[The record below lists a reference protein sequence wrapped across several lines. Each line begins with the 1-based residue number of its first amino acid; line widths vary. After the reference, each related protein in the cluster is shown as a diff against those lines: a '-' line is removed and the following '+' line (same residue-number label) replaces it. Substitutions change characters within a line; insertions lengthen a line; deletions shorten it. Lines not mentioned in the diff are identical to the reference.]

1 MSLYLQSVI
10 IKKELGFETA
20 LKMAQE
26 IIKNK
31 KKTHY
36 DIDRNDEFYVFRNIP
51 KVLFDKNSLMYKQ
64 VNENVK
70 LLFGNLKTK

>member
-1 MSLYLQSVI
+1 MD
-10 IKKELGFETA
+10 
-20 LKMAQE
+20 QE

-31 KKTHY
+31 KKTLY
-36 DIDRNDEFYVFRNIP
+36 NLNDEFYVFRNIP
-51 KVLFDKNSLMYKQ
+51 KALFDPKSLMYKQ